1 MHPALCSDALHAFE
15 CVNKEDKGKL
25 AAERQD
31 GKGRADCYEALKPT
45 HLGPRC
51 FTVSRPTSRPSTSR
65 TAATHCP
72 STDGDPCP
80 RPHLRP
86 HSLPSA
92 PPERTLPDDT
102 QRIAAVRVWTRRMR
116 PSWWYIVIS
125 YSRCTL
131 VRSSSH
137 PLLLDPVDLLARR
150 SQPARSLS
158 CSTHSA
164 PRPLAR
170 VLYVPSAHRP
180 RGRFRLGLISAPTLV
195 SSTPLTAAYSSSQTP
210 RRSVPRTPNCRLPA
224 DRTRRLVEDKEW
236 LEGRYEVG
244 RGLKRTTRTCTMD
257 GNSLSKPGS
266 FALSRRWVSAALVL

>member
-15 CVNKEDKGKL
+15 RVNKEGKGKL

-45 HLGPRC
+45 HLGPRR

-116 PSWWYIVIS
+116 PSWWYVVIS

-131 VRSSSH
+131 VLPWALVCSARSSG
-137 PLLLDPVDLLARR
+137 DPG
-150 SQPARSLS
+150 SGI
-158 CSTHSA
+158 
-164 PRPLAR
+164 
-170 VLYVPSAHRP
+170 VPSGP

-195 SSTPLTAAYSSSQTP
+195 SSTPLTAAYSSPQTP

-244 RGLKRTTRTCTMD
+244 RGLKRTTKTCTMD